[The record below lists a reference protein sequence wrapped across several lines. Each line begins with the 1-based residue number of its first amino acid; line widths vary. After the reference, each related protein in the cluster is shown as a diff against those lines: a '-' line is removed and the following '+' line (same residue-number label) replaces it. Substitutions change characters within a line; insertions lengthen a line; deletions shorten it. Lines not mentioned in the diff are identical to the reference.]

1 MTMMMTIRATKL
13 FLVIQL
19 LILTLLLFSKEF
31 YINFNVAYFSAFLV
45 IAASF
50 FSHHRVINKKVVTN
64 NEKCE
69 NSVDEIDNIDDPY
82 DLYSEN
88 EPIDIENADFKQIV
102 QDEKAKIKTFSF
114 DTLKNGSGGGFSFYR
129 LGAYALLIVGFMALK
144 NNNILEIMPYLIGLS
159 VGILSAII
167 ITKVSY
173 K

>member
-1 MTMMMTIRATKL
+1 MIKSIKL

-45 IAASF
+45 IVASF
-50 FSHHRVINKKVVTN
+50 FSHYRAVNKKVATH
-64 NEKCE
+64 NEEYE
-69 NSVDEIDNIDDPY
+69 NSPDEIDKIDDPY

-88 EPIDIENADFKQIV
+88 EPVDVENADFKQIV
-102 QDEKAKIKTFSF
+102 KDEKAKIKTFSF
-114 DTLKNGSGGGFSFYR
+114 ETLKSGAGGGFSFFR

-144 NNNILEIMPYLIGLS
+144 NNHILEIMPYLIGLS
-159 VGILSAII
+159 VGILSAIG

-173 K
+173 R